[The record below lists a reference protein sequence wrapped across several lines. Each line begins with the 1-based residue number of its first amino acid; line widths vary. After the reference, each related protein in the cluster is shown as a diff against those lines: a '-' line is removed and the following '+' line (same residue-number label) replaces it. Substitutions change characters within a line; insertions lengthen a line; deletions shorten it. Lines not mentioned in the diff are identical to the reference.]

1 MQVKTK
7 TKEKKPHNNPF
18 RKRFFIILS
27 LIIGATC
34 VLIVSSFRLQYLDRE
49 FYNQKAD
56 NRHIKVQKMVSNRGS
71 IFDRRGTPLA
81 VSTPVD
87 SVVINP
93 REYLKDKEK
102 LFLLSRILSSDSKEI
117 LKKIDKKSNK
127 SFMYLKR
134 HISQDQSKEINQL
147 GDIKGLWLEK
157 EYKRY
162 FPAGEVTG
170 HLIGFTNIDDR
181 GQEGMELL
189 LQDFLV
195 GEDGSKLVLKDRF
208 GNLISDIELIKNSV
222 DGEDFY
228 LSIDLRIQYLAH
240 RALQKGIT
248 EFKAKAGSAVV
259 LDVLTG
265 EVLAMVNQP
274 SADPNT
280 LALREESEFFRNRSV
295 TDRFEPGSTFK
306 TLTVAAAL
314 EHGIFSTEKLIDTSP
329 FSLGKYSIGND
340 NRCGSQQVNLETILV
355 KSCNAGAARVAKEM
369 EQKQFCGILMKLGFG
384 EVTASGFPGED
395 DGKLGCFNDWRPTKV
410 ATVSYGY
417 GVSVT
422 PLQLAKA
429 YAAIANKGVVNEIS
443 LEKIQDNPKGSRALS
458 EVTAD
463 TLLMMLEAV
472 VEHSV
477 SRAKVKGYRV
487 GGKTGTAQISSN
499 AYSSGSYNAFF
510 VGIAPISNPRIVTVV
525 VVNEPQ
531 GQRYYGGQVAAPI
544 FSSIV
549 SGALR
554 IMGIAPDGSAKS

>member
-1 MQVKTK
+1 M
-7 TKEKKPHNNPF
+7 
-18 RKRFFIILS
+18 S

-222 DGEDFY
+222 DGEDF
-228 LSIDLRIQYLAH
+228 
-240 RALQKGIT
+240 
-248 EFKAKAGSAVV
+248 
-259 LDVLTG
+259 
-265 EVLAMVNQP
+265 
-274 SADPNT
+274 
-280 LALREESEFFRNRSV
+280 
-295 TDRFEPGSTFK
+295 
-306 TLTVAAAL
+306 
-314 EHGIFSTEKLIDTSP
+314 
-329 FSLGKYSIGND
+329 
-340 NRCGSQQVNLETILV
+340 
-355 KSCNAGAARVAKEM
+355 
-369 EQKQFCGILMKLGFG
+369 
-384 EVTASGFPGED
+384 
-395 DGKLGCFNDWRPTKV
+395 
-410 ATVSYGY
+410 
-417 GVSVT
+417 
-422 PLQLAKA
+422 
-429 YAAIANKGVVNEIS
+429 
-443 LEKIQDNPKGSRALS
+443 
-458 EVTAD
+458 
-463 TLLMMLEAV
+463 
-472 VEHSV
+472 
-477 SRAKVKGYRV
+477 
-487 GGKTGTAQISSN
+487 
-499 AYSSGSYNAFF
+499 
-510 VGIAPISNPRIVTVV
+510 
-525 VVNEPQ
+525 
-531 GQRYYGGQVAAPI
+531 
-544 FSSIV
+544 
-549 SGALR
+549 
-554 IMGIAPDGSAKS
+554 